1 MTKKKV
7 ISFKE
12 NEIGYTYYEDTDSYE
27 WYTDEPVFDETTGRV
42 TETYHRTYTGEWAAQ
57 AARIRFNENVMKL
70 FDNYLKKVFRSLG
83 IDPATGRRV
92 PPKS

>member
-1 MTKKKV
+1 MTKNL
-7 ISFKE
+7 IDFKG
-12 NEIGYTYYEDTDSYE
+12 NRIGYTYFEDIDAYE

-42 TETYHRTYTGEWAAQ
+42 KETYHRRYTGEWAAQ

-83 IDPATGRRV
+83 IDPRTGRNE
-92 PPKS
+92 KI